1 MRQEDNGINRNNDT
15 EKKRMTNAQD
25 RRRSQN
31 PPAAAKASAS
41 KKPGTGSRSA
51 GSAHTSEKRRAVKD
65 EREVVLLALLSHEKN
80 ETFSNVLVRRT
91 LDDCA
96 DMSTVEKAFIKRLLE
111 GVIERKTELDA
122 RIEHF
127 TGRSVSRL
135 HPALHQILRM
145 GIYQIYYMDSVPDS
159 AVCNEAVRLAKRH
172 GPARLSGFVNGVLRN
187 AAREAAS
194 ADGRDRALTAKAAE
208 RAADRKAGRKADR
221 RADRAGDRKEERA
234 ADRKADRKAERTADR
249 KADTAVDRT
258 ADRKADTAADRTAD
272 SNEPADELEIFAAR
286 QSLKYSMP
294 EWLVR
299 MWMDQLGMEE
309 TEKLLDALMEIRPVS
324 VRLSSRLSAQEQ
336 DKLLSQLSEAGVV
349 IEEGRWLPFC
359 RHLRKTSDL
368 RRLPGFRDGLWTVQD
383 ESSMLAVEAAGLKGT
398 EIVFDVCAAPGGKSF
413 LAAEQLI
420 ARNSHFCESSEKT
433 GGNSAAGM
441 VFSFD
446 LSRQKTDLI
455 RSGAE
460 RLQLDNI
467 RVRERDAR
475 EFFEED
481 TAKADVIFCDLP
493 CSGLGVM
500 GKKRDIKYR
509 ASMEGLTSLQQLQRQ
524 ILENSVRYLR
534 SGGILIYSTCTI
546 NRAENE
552 ENAAWIEK
560 ELGLQ
565 PQDLSSFLPE
575 GIPGIC
581 GNMLQLLPH
590 VHGTDGFFISRFR
603 KA

>member
-1 MRQEDNGINRNNDT
+1 MRQEENGINRNNDT

-31 PPAAAKASAS
+31 PPAAAKASAY

-51 GSAHTSEKRRAVKD
+51 GSEHTSEKRRAVKD

-96 DMSTVEKAFIKRLLE
+96 GMSTVEKAFIKRLLE

-194 ADGRDRALTAKAAE
+194 ADGRDRALAAKAAE
-208 RAADRKAGRKADR
+208 RTADRKAGRKSDR
-221 RADRAGDRKEERA
+221 RADRA
-234 ADRKADRKAERTADR
+234 ADRKTDRKAERTADR
-249 KADTAVDRT
+249 KADS
-258 ADRKADTAADRTAD
+258 AADRNPD
-272 SNEPADELEIFAAR
+272 SNEPADEREIFAAR

-299 MWMDQLGMEE
+299 MWMDQLGIEE
-309 TEKLLDALMEIRPVS
+309 TEKLLNALMEIRPVS

-398 EIVFDVCAAPGGKSF
+398 ETVFDVCAAPGGKSF

-420 ARNSHFCESSEKT
+420 ARHSHSCEPSEKT
-433 GGNSAAGM
+433 GGNSAAGI

-455 RSGAE
+455 RSGAG
-460 RLQLDNI
+460 RLHLDNI
-467 RVRERDAR
+467 RIQERDAR
-475 EFFEED
+475 DFFEED

-565 PQDLSSFLPE
+565 PEDLSSFLPE

>member
-1 MRQEDNGINRNNDT
+1 MRQEENGINRNNDT

-31 PPAAAKASAS
+31 PPAAAKASAY

-51 GSAHTSEKRRAVKD
+51 GSEHTSEKRRAVKD

-96 DMSTVEKAFIKRLLE
+96 GMSTVEKAFIKRLLE

-194 ADGRDRALTAKAAE
+194 ADGRDRALAAKAAE
-208 RAADRKAGRKADR
+208 RTADRKAGRKSDR
-221 RADRAGDRKEERA
+221 RADRA
-234 ADRKADRKAERTADR
+234 ADRKTDRKAERTADR
-249 KADTAVDRT
+249 KADS
-258 ADRKADTAADRTAD
+258 AADRNPD
-272 SNEPADELEIFAAR
+272 SNEPADEREIFAAR

-299 MWMDQLGMEE
+299 MWMDQLGIEE
-309 TEKLLDALMEIRPVS
+309 TEKLLNALMEIRPVS
-324 VRLSSRLSAQEQ
+324 VRLSSRLSAQEL

-398 EIVFDVCAAPGGKSF
+398 ETVFDVCAAPGGKSF

-420 ARNSHFCESSEKT
+420 ARHSHSCEPSEKT
-433 GGNSAAGM
+433 GGNSAAGI

-455 RSGAE
+455 RSGAG
-460 RLQLDNI
+460 RLHLDNI
-467 RVRERDAR
+467 RIQERDAR

-565 PQDLSSFLPE
+565 PEDLSSFLPE

>member
-1 MRQEDNGINRNNDT
+1 MRQEENSINRNNDT

-31 PPAAAKASAS
+31 PPAAAKASAY

-51 GSAHTSEKRRAVKD
+51 GSEHTSEKRRAVKD

-96 DMSTVEKAFIKRLLE
+96 GMSTVEKAFIKRLLE

-194 ADGRDRALTAKAAE
+194 ADGRDRALAAKAAE
-208 RAADRKAGRKADR
+208 RTADRKAGRKSDR
-221 RADRAGDRKEERA
+221 RADRA
-234 ADRKADRKAERTADR
+234 ADRKTDRKAERTADR
-249 KADTAVDRT
+249 KADS
-258 ADRKADTAADRTAD
+258 AADRNPD
-272 SNEPADELEIFAAR
+272 SNEPVDEREIFAAR

-299 MWMDQLGMEE
+299 MWMDQLGIEE
-309 TEKLLDALMEIRPVS
+309 TEKLLNALMEIRPVS

-398 EIVFDVCAAPGGKSF
+398 ETVFDVCAAPGGKSF

-420 ARNSHFCESSEKT
+420 ARHSHSCEPSEKT
-433 GGNSAAGM
+433 GGNSAAGI

-455 RSGAE
+455 RSGAG
-460 RLQLDNI
+460 RLHLDNI
-467 RVRERDAR
+467 RIRERDAR

-565 PQDLSSFLPE
+565 PEDLSSFLPE

>member
-51 GSAHTSEKRRAVKD
+51 GSAHTREKRRAVKD

-234 ADRKADRKAERTADR
+234 ADRKADRKAERTAN
-249 KADTAVDRT
+249 
-258 ADRKADTAADRTAD
+258 RKADTAADRNPD

-565 PQDLSSFLPE
+565 PEDLSSFLPE

>member
-1 MRQEDNGINRNNDT
+1 MRQEENGINRNNDT

-31 PPAAAKASAS
+31 PPAAAKASAY

-96 DMSTVEKAFIKRLLE
+96 GMSTVEKAFIKRLLE

-194 ADGRDRALTAKAAE
+194 ADGRDRALAAKAAE
-208 RAADRKAGRKADR
+208 RTADRKAGRKSDR
-221 RADRAGDRKEERA
+221 RADRA
-234 ADRKADRKAERTADR
+234 ADRKTDRKAERTADR
-249 KADTAVDRT
+249 KADS
-258 ADRKADTAADRTAD
+258 AADRNPD
-272 SNEPADELEIFAAR
+272 SNEPADEREIFAAR

-299 MWMDQLGMEE
+299 MWMDQLGIEE
-309 TEKLLDALMEIRPVS
+309 TEKLLNALMEIRPVS

-359 RHLRKTSDL
+359 RHLRKTSNL

-398 EIVFDVCAAPGGKSF
+398 ETVFDVCAAPGGKSF

-420 ARNSHFCESSEKT
+420 ARHSHSCEPSEKT
-433 GGNSAAGM
+433 GGNSAAGI

-455 RSGAE
+455 RSGAG
-460 RLQLDNI
+460 RLHLDNI
-467 RVRERDAR
+467 RIQERDAR

-565 PQDLSSFLPE
+565 PEDLSSFLPE

>member
-1 MRQEDNGINRNNDT
+1 
-15 EKKRMTNAQD
+15 MTNAQD

-31 PPAAAKASAS
+31 PPAAAKASAY

-96 DMSTVEKAFIKRLLE
+96 GMSTVEKAFIKRLLE

-194 ADGRDRALTAKAAE
+194 ADGRDRALAAKAAE
-208 RAADRKAGRKADR
+208 RTADRKAGRKSDR
-221 RADRAGDRKEERA
+221 RADRA
-234 ADRKADRKAERTADR
+234 ADRKTDRKAERTADR
-249 KADTAVDRT
+249 KADS
-258 ADRKADTAADRTAD
+258 AADRNPD
-272 SNEPADELEIFAAR
+272 SNEPADEREIFAAR

-299 MWMDQLGMEE
+299 MWMDQLGIEE
-309 TEKLLDALMEIRPVS
+309 TEKLLNALMEIRPVS

-398 EIVFDVCAAPGGKSF
+398 ETVFDVCAAPGGKSF

-420 ARNSHFCESSEKT
+420 ARHSHSCEPSEKT
-433 GGNSAAGM
+433 GGNSAAGI

-455 RSGAE
+455 RSGAG
-460 RLQLDNI
+460 RLHLDNI
-467 RVRERDAR
+467 RIQERDAR
-475 EFFEED
+475 DFFEED

-565 PQDLSSFLPE
+565 PEDLSSFLPE

>member
-1 MRQEDNGINRNNDT
+1 MRQEENGINRNNDT

-31 PPAAAKASAS
+31 PPAAAKASAY

-51 GSAHTSEKRRAVKD
+51 GSEHTSEKRRAVKD

-96 DMSTVEKAFIKRLLE
+96 GMSTVEKAFIKRLLE

-194 ADGRDRALTAKAAE
+194 ADGRDRALAAKAAE
-208 RAADRKAGRKADR
+208 RTADRKAGRKSDR
-221 RADRAGDRKEERA
+221 RADRA
-234 ADRKADRKAERTADR
+234 ADRKTDRKAERTADR
-249 KADTAVDRT
+249 KADS
-258 ADRKADTAADRTAD
+258 AADRNPD
-272 SNEPADELEIFAAR
+272 SNEPADEREIFAAR

-299 MWMDQLGMEE
+299 MWMDQLGIEE
-309 TEKLLDALMEIRPVS
+309 TEKLLNALMEIRPVS

-398 EIVFDVCAAPGGKSF
+398 ETVFDVCAAPGGKSF

-420 ARNSHFCESSEKT
+420 ARHSHSCEPSEKT
-433 GGNSAAGM
+433 GGNSAAGI

-455 RSGAE
+455 RSGAG
-460 RLQLDNI
+460 RLHLDNI
-467 RVRERDAR
+467 RIQERDAR

-565 PQDLSSFLPE
+565 PEDLSSFLPE

>member
-1 MRQEDNGINRNNDT
+1 
-15 EKKRMTNAQD
+15 
-25 RRRSQN
+25 
-31 PPAAAKASAS
+31 
-41 KKPGTGSRSA
+41 
-51 GSAHTSEKRRAVKD
+51 
-65 EREVVLLALLSHEKN
+65 
-80 ETFSNVLVRRT
+80 
-91 LDDCA
+91 
-96 DMSTVEKAFIKRLLE
+96 
-111 GVIERKTELDA
+111 
-122 RIEHF
+122 
-127 TGRSVSRL
+127 
-135 HPALHQILRM
+135 
-145 GIYQIYYMDSVPDS
+145 
-159 AVCNEAVRLAKRH
+159 
-172 GPARLSGFVNGVLRN
+172 
-187 AAREAAS
+187 
-194 ADGRDRALTAKAAE
+194 
-208 RAADRKAGRKADR
+208 
-221 RADRAGDRKEERA
+221 
-234 ADRKADRKAERTADR
+234 
-249 KADTAVDRT
+249 
-258 ADRKADTAADRTAD
+258 
-272 SNEPADELEIFAAR
+272 
-286 QSLKYSMP
+286 
-294 EWLVR
+294 

-420 ARNSHFCESSEKT
+420 ARHSHSCEPSEKT
-433 GGNSAAGM
+433 GGNSAAGI

>member
-25 RRRSQN
+25 RRRSQT
-31 PPAAAKASAS
+31 PPAAAKASAY

-51 GSAHTSEKRRAVKD
+51 GSAHTREKRRAVKD

-96 DMSTVEKAFIKRLLE
+96 GMSTVEKAFIKRLLE

-249 KADTAVDRT
+249 KADTA
-258 ADRKADTAADRTAD
+258 ADRNPD
-272 SNEPADELEIFAAR
+272 SNEPADELEIFAVR

-420 ARNSHFCESSEKT
+420 ARNSHSCESSEKT
-433 GGNSAAGM
+433 GGNSAAGI

-455 RSGAE
+455 RSGAG

-467 RVRERDAR
+467 RIQERDAR

>member
-1 MRQEDNGINRNNDT
+1 MRQEENGINRNNDT

-51 GSAHTSEKRRAVKD
+51 GSAHTREKRRAVKD

-208 RAADRKAGRKADR
+208 RASDRKAGRKADR

-234 ADRKADRKAERTADR
+234 ADRKADRKAERTAN
-249 KADTAVDRT
+249 
-258 ADRKADTAADRTAD
+258 RKADTAADRNPD

>member
-1 MRQEDNGINRNNDT
+1 MRQEENGINRNNDT

-31 PPAAAKASAS
+31 PPAAAKASAY

-51 GSAHTSEKRRAVKD
+51 GSVHTSEKRRAVKD

-194 ADGRDRALTAKAAE
+194 ADGRDRALAAKAAE
-208 RAADRKAGRKADR
+208 RTADRKAGRKSDR
-221 RADRAGDRKEERA
+221 RADRA
-234 ADRKADRKAERTADR
+234 ADRKTDRKAERTADR
-249 KADTAVDRT
+249 KADS
-258 ADRKADTAADRTAD
+258 AADRNPD
-272 SNEPADELEIFAAR
+272 SNEPADEREIFAAR

-299 MWMDQLGMEE
+299 MWMDQLGIEE
-309 TEKLLDALMEIRPVS
+309 TEKLLNALMEIRPVS

-398 EIVFDVCAAPGGKSF
+398 ETVFDVCAAPGGKSF

-420 ARNSHFCESSEKT
+420 ARHSHSCEPSEKT
-433 GGNSAAGM
+433 GGNSAAGI

-455 RSGAE
+455 RSGAG
-460 RLQLDNI
+460 RLHLDNI
-467 RVRERDAR
+467 RIQERDAR

-565 PQDLSSFLPE
+565 PEDLSSFLPE

>member
-1 MRQEDNGINRNNDT
+1 MRQEENGINRNNDT

-31 PPAAAKASAS
+31 PPAAAKASAY

-96 DMSTVEKAFIKRLLE
+96 GMSTVEKAFIKRLLE

-194 ADGRDRALTAKAAE
+194 ADGRDRALAAKAAE
-208 RAADRKAGRKADR
+208 RTADRKAGRKSDR
-221 RADRAGDRKEERA
+221 RADRA
-234 ADRKADRKAERTADR
+234 ADRKTDRKAERTADR
-249 KADTAVDRT
+249 KADS
-258 ADRKADTAADRTAD
+258 AADRNPD
-272 SNEPADELEIFAAR
+272 SNEPADEREIFAAR

-299 MWMDQLGMEE
+299 MWMDQLGIEE
-309 TEKLLDALMEIRPVS
+309 TEKLLNALMEIRPVS

-398 EIVFDVCAAPGGKSF
+398 ETVFDVCAAPGGKSF

-420 ARNSHFCESSEKT
+420 ARHSHSCEPSEKT
-433 GGNSAAGM
+433 GGNSAAGI

-455 RSGAE
+455 RSGAG
-460 RLQLDNI
+460 RLHLDNI
-467 RVRERDAR
+467 RIQERDAR
-475 EFFEED
+475 DFFEED

-565 PQDLSSFLPE
+565 PEDLSSFLPE

>member
-1 MRQEDNGINRNNDT
+1 
-15 EKKRMTNAQD
+15 MTNAQD

-31 PPAAAKASAS
+31 PPAAAKASAY

-51 GSAHTSEKRRAVKD
+51 GSEHTSEKRRAVKD

-96 DMSTVEKAFIKRLLE
+96 GMSTVEKAFIKRLLE

-194 ADGRDRALTAKAAE
+194 ADGRDRALAAKAAE
-208 RAADRKAGRKADR
+208 RTADRKAGRKSDR
-221 RADRAGDRKEERA
+221 RADRA
-234 ADRKADRKAERTADR
+234 ADRKTDRKAERTADR
-249 KADTAVDRT
+249 KADS
-258 ADRKADTAADRTAD
+258 AADRNPD
-272 SNEPADELEIFAAR
+272 SNEPADEREIFAAR

-299 MWMDQLGMEE
+299 MWMDQLGIEE
-309 TEKLLDALMEIRPVS
+309 TEKLLNALMEIRPVS

-398 EIVFDVCAAPGGKSF
+398 ETVFDVCAAPGGKSF

-420 ARNSHFCESSEKT
+420 ARHSHSCEPSEKT
-433 GGNSAAGM
+433 GGNSAAGI

-455 RSGAE
+455 RSGAG
-460 RLQLDNI
+460 RLHLDNI
-467 RVRERDAR
+467 RIQERDAR

-565 PQDLSSFLPE
+565 PEDLSSFLPE

>member
-1 MRQEDNGINRNNDT
+1 
-15 EKKRMTNAQD
+15 MTNAQD

-31 PPAAAKASAS
+31 PPAAAKASAY

-96 DMSTVEKAFIKRLLE
+96 GMSTVEKAFIKRLLE

-194 ADGRDRALTAKAAE
+194 ADGRDRALAAKAAE
-208 RAADRKAGRKADR
+208 RTADRKAGRKSDR
-221 RADRAGDRKEERA
+221 RADRA
-234 ADRKADRKAERTADR
+234 ADRKTDRKAERTADR
-249 KADTAVDRT
+249 KADS
-258 ADRKADTAADRTAD
+258 AADRNPD
-272 SNEPADELEIFAAR
+272 SNEPADEREIFAAR

-299 MWMDQLGMEE
+299 MWMDQLGIEE
-309 TEKLLDALMEIRPVS
+309 TEKLLNALMEIRPVS

-398 EIVFDVCAAPGGKSF
+398 ETVFDVCAAPGGKSF

-420 ARNSHFCESSEKT
+420 ARHSHSCEPSEKT
-433 GGNSAAGM
+433 GGNSAAGI

-565 PQDLSSFLPE
+565 PEDLSSFLPE